1 MRERRQ
7 NVRLDF
13 NAYGIPEGMH
23 PCYHR
28 AGSGP
33 QDFGKSVG
41 VLVRDGQFVIPTTH
55 AAIFE
60 TVCHSYGTT
69 ANAVRTGEDFI
80 DHIFIEEL
88 TWDHDRKAV
97 RIGPARKSDASHR
110 RLHGIAS
117 PSYRIVGNII
127 EKPAATRRREEIA
140 DQTLHP
146 AGGQIPYIA
155 PCCPCGTGGTPDYCG
170 VNDRRCPCRA
180 IVQPDG
186 YGGPCAQGCQCWD
199 SEPARSINNRKLR

>member
-1 MRERRQ
+1 MVWSIPDEQDRQDAREFANRIRQQAVAENRPVTENEEETMRQRRA

-13 NAYGIPEGMH
+13 NAYGIPEGIH

-28 AGSGP
+28 AGSAP

-60 TVCHSYGTT
+60 AVCLSYCTT
-69 ANAVRTGEDFI
+69 ANAVRTGQDFI

-97 RIGPARKSDASHR
+97 RIG
-110 RLHGIAS
+110 
-117 PSYRIVGNII
+117 
-127 EKPAATRRREEIA
+127 
-140 DQTLHP
+140 
-146 AGGQIPYIA
+146 
-155 PCCPCGTGGTPDYCG
+155 TG
-170 VNDRRCPCRA
+170 
-180 IVQPDG
+180 
-186 YGGPCAQGCQCWD
+186 
-199 SEPARSINNRKLR
+199 S